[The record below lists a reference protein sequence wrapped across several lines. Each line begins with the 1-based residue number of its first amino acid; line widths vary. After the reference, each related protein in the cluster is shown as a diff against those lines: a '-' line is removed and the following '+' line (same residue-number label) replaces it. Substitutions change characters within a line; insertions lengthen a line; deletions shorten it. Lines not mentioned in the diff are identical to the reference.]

1 MKSERP
7 GGVLLNTAFRVII
20 PFTLIYGSYVLFH
33 GEFGPGGAFQ
43 AGAVLAIGV
52 LLSRLIEGE
61 KACFN
66 ISGNTAFIIAGLGA
80 FIYGGIGVTTVL
92 MGGNFLEYEK
102 LPLSL
107 PAPELHS
114 LGILSVE
121 IGVTICV
128 MCTIIAIFDAL
139 TRREGPL

>member
-1 MKSERP
+1 MKNERP

-33 GEFGPGGAFQ
+33 GELGPGGAFQ

-52 LLSRLIEGE
+52 LLSRLIEGD
-61 KACFN
+61 KAVFN
-66 ISGNTAFIIAGLGA
+66 ISGNTALILAGIGA
-80 FIYGGIGVTTVL
+80 FIYGGIGVLTVL
-92 MGGNFLEYEK
+92 MGGNFLDYEK

-107 PAPELHS
+107 PAHELHS
-114 LGILSVE
+114 LGILGVE
-121 IGVTICV
+121 VGVTICV